1 MSLTENALELA
12 RGRHL
17 AMLATRNPSG
27 TMQVHPLWVSTDG
40 ENILVNT
47 EVHRR
52 KFKNI
57 EADPSVTVTI
67 MDSDNPWHWSEIR
80 GRVVQTITGP
90 EGRAHIDEM
99 AKEYMGVDE
108 YPNPI
113 RSERVMLV
121 IEAEHVFDFP
131 PSG

>member
-12 RGRHL
+12 RG
-17 AMLATRNPSG
+17 G

-57 EADPSVTVTI
+57 EADPTVTVTI
-67 MDSDNPWHWSEIR
+67 MDSDNPWHWTEIR
-80 GRVVQTITGP
+80 GKVVQTITGP
-90 EGRAHIDEM
+90 EGRAHIDEL
-99 AKEYMGVDE
+99 AKAYMGVDV

-113 RSERVMLV
+113 QSERVKIV
-121 IEAEHVFDFP
+121 IEPEYVFDFP